1 MEKYI
6 CCDRCKRRIEGN
18 TYYTI
23 DIYGHDVNPT
33 NDNRVAFDTA
43 TQNAITNTRKIFDKE
58 KCYCKKCKESIEKFI
73 EQEV

>member
-6 CCDRCKRRIEGN
+6 CCERCKRRIEGS

-23 DIYGHDVNPT
+23 DIYGHDINPT

-43 TQNAITNTRKIFDKE
+43 TQNAITNSTKLFDKE
-58 KCYCKKCKESIEKFI
+58 KCYCKKCRDSIEKFI
-73 EQEV
+73 KQEV